1 MKTAKPPRT
10 PRTPRTPRFTRTRGM
25 RTVVLAALALTGT
38 TALIGCSTYRE
49 SGGVSSNDT
58 YYVSAA
64 ESTVNRFKL
73 RDPSLSKFFDQA
85 HAYAVFPKITK
96 GGAGLGAAHGEGGV
110 VYERGAHVGFAEVS
124 QVTVGAQLGGQSF
137 SQIIFFQSPSAFSDF
152 KSGRLKFSGNA
163 SAVWADSGSA
173 AANDYREGVAVFAVP
188 ISGAMLEASIGGQE
202 FEYRAK

>member
-1 MKTAKPPRT
+1 MSTRFHSNSVPNPARLIPAAAPR
-10 PRTPRTPRFTRTRGM
+10 
-25 RTVVLAALALTGT
+25 LALAL
-38 TALIGCSTYRE
+38 ALISAAGAISGCSTYRE
-49 SGGVSSNDT
+49 SGGVSSNDV
-58 YYVSAA
+58 YYVNAA

-73 RDPSLSKFFDQA
+73 KDPGMSKFFDQA

-96 GGAGLGAAHGEGGV
+96 GGAGIGAAHGEGGV

-137 SQIIFFQSPSAFSDF
+137 SQIVFFQTPSAFNDF
-152 KSGRLKFSGNA
+152 KYGRLKFSGNA

-173 AANDYREGVAVFAVP
+173 AANDYREGVAVFAMP

-202 FEYRAK
+202 FKYRAK